1 MSIITTIVTLTA
13 GATTATTAI
22 AIAIVTLAIWACCK
36 DKNDGDGNDG
46 PREPPVAQSRVPF
59 VGHMINL
66 LLHQTAYFSI
76 LRTAIPCAPTP
87 DRSTQPQPITTLKIF
102 SQRIYVISSPALA
115 QAAFRA
121 SRTVDFEVVKQMAS
135 CRAVDFDRR
144 TAEIVQA
151 APGSGLGE
159 EDPEGGRGQGGGSSK
174 NSSCYM
180 QELHHEMYGA
190 LMGPSLLET
199 NARLLNCL
207 AQTLNGLGT
216 AWEDRKLF
224 SWLRKFYVT
233 ASAEALYGKE
243 NPIAWDEKLEPLIW
257 DFEKDLG
264 LLVLD
269 FFPAVTARRGHAARV
284 AMADPFEKYYR
295 AGLSQHASGLVQD
308 RERCARKWGM
318 GTRAIAQAEITIL
331 FAAVTNTV
339 PNVYFMLC
347 YLFSNPELLAALRAE
362 VGGIVRTEGGGRGE
376 GGGRRRVVLSIGRL
390 REQCPLLAGC
400 FQETLRLVKT
410 GASIRT
416 VLADT
421 VLAADS
427 SSPGYLLKKGG
438 IVQIPT
444 GVLQSDPAIWG
455 PDAPDFN
462 PYRWIESAGAKREAR
477 KVQAQAYLP
486 FGGGKNLCPG
496 RQLAFHEMAAFAAMV
511 VWGFEIRGGDGGL
524 VREQRGGICNMGNG
538 STSPRGDLDVKIRR
552 RKEFEGCMFG
562 FDVGGVEAGS

>member
-1 MSIITTIVTLTA
+1 MIATLTTTA
-13 GATTATTAI
+13 TATTAI
-22 AIAIVTLAIWACCK
+22 LITVVTLAIWASYSFSCK
-36 DKNDGDGNDG
+36 ADCSDDG
-46 PREPPVAQSRVPF
+46 PREPPVAQSRVPI

-66 LLHQTAYFSI
+66 LLHHNAYFSI
-76 LRTAIPCAPTP
+76 LRA
-87 DRSTQPQPITTLKIF
+87 TQPRPITTLKIF

-121 SRTVDFEVVKQMAS
+121 SRTVDFEVVKQQAS
-135 CRAVDFDRR
+135 CRAVNFDRR
-144 TAEIVQA
+144 TTEIVQA
-151 APGSGLGE
+151 APGSGSGSGSGSGE
-159 EDPEGGRGQGGGSSK
+159 GEDPERGRGQSSSSSSS
-174 NSSCYM
+174 NSCYM
-180 QELHHEMYGA
+180 QELHNEMYGA

-224 SWLRKFYVT
+224 SWLRTFYVT

-269 FFPAVTARRGHAARV
+269 FFPTVTARRGHAARV

-295 AGLSQHASGLVQD
+295 AGLSQNASGLVQG
-308 RERCARKWGM
+308 RERCARKWGI

-347 YLFSNPELLAALRAE
+347 YLFSNVELLAALRAE
-362 VGGIVRTEGGGRGE
+362 VGGIVRTEDGGGGGGE

-390 REQCPLLAGC
+390 REKCPLLAGC

-444 GVLQSDPAIWG
+444 GVLQSDPATWG
-455 PDAPDFN
+455 PDAQDFN
-462 PYRWIESAGAKREAR
+462 PYRWIEAAGAKKEAR
-477 KVQAQAYLP
+477 KAQAQAYLP

-511 VWGFEIRGGDGGL
+511 VWGFEIRGADGDL
-524 VREQRGGICNMGNG
+524 VREQRGGICSMGNG
-538 STSPRGDLDVKIRR
+538 SASPMGDLDVKIRR
-552 RKEFEGCMFG
+552 RKEFEGCVFG
-562 FDVGGVEAGS
+562 FDVGGVKDGS